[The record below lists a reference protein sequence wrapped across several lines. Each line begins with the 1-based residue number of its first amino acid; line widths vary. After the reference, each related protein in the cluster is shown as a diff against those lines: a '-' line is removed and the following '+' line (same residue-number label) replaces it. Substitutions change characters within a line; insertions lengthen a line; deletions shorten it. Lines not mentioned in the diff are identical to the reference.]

1 MTSEDIF
8 FTVFTPTF
16 NRKDTLPRVYYS
28 LTKQIYRNFEWV
40 IIDDGSTDG
49 TFELVKQ
56 WQQAGNDFPIIYQWQ
71 PNRGKHFAYNAVAKL
86 ARGLLFTSIDSD
98 DEVVPT
104 LLERL
109 KYHWDKFT
117 PGEKNVVAGI
127 SFLGLNQHGDL
138 VGTKYPKEYQIMDL
152 MGMYYLNRVKGD
164 KGAMLQTRAF
174 KMYPF
179 PEHIKNV
186 VIGEGSFMYKM
197 AKDWKMCFINEV
209 LAIFWIECRSDSLS
223 LRSTT
228 SQNYAGAHYVH
239 LCFLNYNMRF
249 FSRRPKLCMGEATRY
264 AKLSF
269 HLHINI
275 KEQGK
280 AVKPVLAKLLWIFF
294 MPLGYILFIRAR
306 AKNEFNHVG

>member
-1 MTSEDIF
+1 MISEDLL
-8 FTVFTPTF
+8 FTVFTPTY
-16 NRKDTLPRVYYS
+16 NRVDTLPRVFNC
-28 LTKQIYRNFEWV
+28 LKKQTYRNFEWV

-49 TFELVKQ
+49 TAELVKQ
-56 WQQAGNDFPIIYQWQ
+56 WQQEGNDFPIVYQWQ
-71 PNRGKHFAYNAVAKL
+71 PNQGKHIAYNAVAKL

-117 PGEKNVVAGI
+117 PGEKNIVSGI
-127 SFLGLNQHGDL
+127 SFLGLNQHGVL
-138 VGTKYPKEYQIMDL
+138 VGTKYPRDYQIMDL

-179 PEHIKNV
+179 PENIKNV

-197 AKDWKMCFINEV
+197 AKDWKMCFINEA
-209 LAIFWIECRSDSLS
+209 LAIFWIEGRLDSLS
-223 LRSTT
+223 LMSTT

-249 FSRRPKLCMGEATRY
+249 FTRRPKLCMGEATRY

-269 HLHINI
+269 HLQINL

-280 AVKPVLAKLLWIFF
+280 AVKPVLAKLLWFFF
-294 MPLGYILFIRAR
+294 MPLGYILFIIAS
-306 AKNEFNHVG
+306 AKKEYNHVR

>member
-1 MTSEDIF
+1 MISEDLL
-8 FTVFTPTF
+8 FTVFTPTY
-16 NRKDTLPRVYYS
+16 NRVDTLPRVFNC
-28 LTKQIYRNFEWV
+28 LKKQTYRNFEWV

-49 TFELVKQ
+49 TAELVKQ
-56 WQQAGNDFPIIYQWQ
+56 WQQEGNDFPIVYQWQ
-71 PNRGKHFAYNAVAKL
+71 PNQGKHIAYNAVAKL

-117 PGEKNVVAGI
+117 PGEKNIVSGI
-127 SFLGLNQHGDL
+127 SFLGLNQHGVL
-138 VGTKYPKEYQIMDL
+138 VGTKYPRDYQIMDL

-179 PEHIKNV
+179 PENIKNV

-197 AKDWKMCFINEV
+197 AKDWKMCFINEA
-209 LAIFWIECRSDSLS
+209 LAIFWIEGRLDSLS

-249 FSRRPKLCMGEATRY
+249 FTRRPKLCMGEATRY

-269 HLHINI
+269 HLQINL

-280 AVKPVLAKLLWIFF
+280 AVKPVLAKLLWFFF
-294 MPLGYILFIRAR
+294 MPLGYILFIIAS
-306 AKNEFNHVG
+306 AKKEYNHVR